1 MEKILLL
8 QNKHWQGK
16 PYTGLYNR
24 HILSRLLKKMALKE
38 IQVLLGIRR
47 GGKSTIFNLLI
58 NHLLQ
63 EERPRSILYINLD
76 DPYYA
81 EIYNDARQLY
91 QVIETAEK
99 LTGEKADYLFL
110 DEVQNVR
117 DWEQFVKS
125 VYDSGVFKKIFVTGS
140 NSSLL
145 QGEYSRLLSGRYT
158 VDYISPFS
166 FAELLEVH
174 GIDSR
179 LATID
184 NRPKILR
191 LVDDILEYGSFP
203 EVIKHEDRELK
214 REILLGYFDTIILKD
229 CIAGSRIRDIKTFK
243 TLVYYLISNNGALYS
258 YNSLSK
264 GVGSNENTIKE
275 FVGVLENSFLLQEI
289 TGFSYSL
296 VKQIR
301 GRKKSYFADNGFLA
315 NMSFRFSANKG
326 RLMEN
331 LVYTELLKCGGT
343 VYFYNPSQ
351 AGECDFIV
359 QNGRD
364 FTAFQVCFELTDQNR
379 KREISG
385 LKTAMDKLRISNGV
399 IITYNQAVTENGM
412 VCVPFWDYFGALK

>member
-1 MEKILLL
+1 M
-8 QNKHWQGK
+8 
-16 PYTGLYNR
+16 
-24 HILSRLLKKMALKE
+24 
-38 IQVLLGIRR
+38 
-47 GGKSTIFNLLI
+47 
-58 NHLLQ
+58 Q

-99 LTGEKADYLFL
+99 LTGEKASYLFL

-145 QGEYSRLLSGRYT
+145 RGEYSRLLSGRYT
-158 VDYISPFS
+158 VDYIFPFS

-174 GIDSR
+174 GIDFR
-179 LATID
+179 LAMID

-203 EVIKHEDRELK
+203 EVTKHEDRELK

-243 TLVYYLISNNGALYS
+243 TLAYYLISNNGALYS
-258 YNSLSK
+258 YNSLAK

-275 FVGVLENSFLLQEI
+275 FIVGVLENSFLLQEI

-296 VKQIR
+296 KKQIR

-326 RLMEN
+326 KLMEN
-331 LVYTELLKCGGT
+331 LVYIELLKRGRT

-364 FTAFQVCFELTDQNR
+364 LTAVQVCFELTDQNR

-385 LKTAMDKLRISNGV
+385 LKTAMNKLRISNGV

-412 VCVPFWDYFGALK
+412 VCIPFWDYFGALK